1 MTEKGKMI
9 SKTWKFNITDDVAGY
24 TDMESGDYN
33 NADITVD
40 EMQKEFDEKIGEY
53 FTVIMASFDEATPY
67 FGEVLIKGV
76 NKGSGIAEV
85 VNYLGAKQEDT
96 IGIGDSS
103 NDIDMLNYVGTAVAM
118 GNALNEVKELADFV
132 TTDVD
137 NDGIWNAF
145 KKLNL
150 I

>member
-1 MTEKGKMI
+1 MT
-9 SKTWKFNITDDVAGY
+9 V
-24 TDMESGDYN
+24 
-33 NADITVD
+33 VR
-40 EMQKEFDEKIGEY
+40 
-53 FTVIMASFDEATPY
+53 ASFDEATHY

-76 NKGSGIAEV
+76 NKGSVIAGV
-85 VNYLGAKQEDT
+85 VKYLGAKQEDT

>member
-1 MTEKGKMI
+1 
-9 SKTWKFNITDDVAGY
+9 
-24 TDMESGDYN
+24 
-33 NADITVD
+33 
-40 EMQKEFDEKIGEY
+40 
-53 FTVIMASFDEATPY
+53 MARPDLLE
-67 FGEVLIKGV
+67 
-76 NKGSGIAEV
+76 
-85 VNYLGAKQEDT
+85 
-96 IGIGDSS
+96 GDSS